1 MNTLKTPR
9 LDHLEAGFLRL
20 PLVISARRLL
30 REGRPWRDIYRTL
43 KVTSTLVKWVNAVA
57 HIERDEDITAEHL
70 AVQTFKC
77 GQPARLR
84 FNEAEAAAVRA
95 ELLQTNQT
103 AETGS
108 LVETTKRLIARGQ
121 LSPALS
127 EFIGTR
133 LAAGEAPLTDAL
145 LNQVRVSKLTTRASR
160 APRNAWLDAVQ
171 SPGSLQMKWDDVTG
185 GSRLKRV
192 AEELT
197 IDDGTMNFPCCVAIE
212 RPGDKCYDKF
222 GVCVGR
228 WQFILPGDTRSYF
241 IPGFAHT
248 ARPRSSYR
256 AEDLLATWQTVFI
269 EHGVPP
275 TIIMEKGVSKAALIA
290 KAMKHLGVQ
299 LSHANSPHQKVV
311 EAIFN
316 NLWTRLSGMPGQVG
330 RFMGE
335 EEETNALL
343 TSCRNGH
350 TDPRKHFPM
359 LADVLKALREAI
371 ADWNSHRV
379 VSRQYGDWV
388 PQEWFERE
396 KGKILRPLNAA
407 DAWMFAPVISPSLL
421 IRRMDIQT
429 TFNVMP
435 GYSMQFNFSAP
446 WFHDYYGARVHLH
459 YNPHR
464 PECEAMVVLAEPFHG
479 EQSGTVLGPAVQMN
493 WHTRH
498 NRRLLGIDETEDIGL
513 LRTRMNAQ
521 ALRRSVVAI
530 KTDGSAGAQQHEAR
544 NGVGEG
550 AVLERGRRS
559 EGGSL
564 RSEGSADLR
573 SPTDDLSALQAPG
586 RGVAAAR
593 HQARCAGASEEDFDR
608 QAERLARDEA
618 RAARADNRRQQQH
631 VLVEDE

>member
-1 MNTLKTPR
+1 MNTPT
-9 LDHLEAGFLRL
+9 LDHLTSGAARI
-20 PLVISARRLL
+20 PMVIAARSLQ
-30 REGRPWRDIYRTL
+30 REGRPIREIGEDLGVPWQTL
-43 KVTSTLVKWVNAVA
+43 FRWLKRVA
-57 HIERDEDITAEHL
+57 HLTEDALIRAEHL
-70 AVQTFKC
+70 ADRTCNC
-77 GQPARLR
+77 GQVAKLR
-84 FNEAEAAAVRA
+84 FDDAEAAAVRA
-95 ELLQTNQT
+95 ELLRTNQT

-127 EFIGTR
+127 EFIGER
-133 LAAGEAPLTDAL
+133 LAAGAPPLTEAQM
-145 LNQVRVSKLTTRASR
+145 NQVRVSRLTTRASR

-171 SPGSLQMKWDDVTG
+171 SPGSLQMKWDEVTG
-185 GSRLKRV
+185 TGRLKRV

-212 RPGDKCYDKF
+212 RPGDKCYEKF

-256 AEDLLATWQTVFI
+256 AEDLLATWQMVFL

-275 TIIMEKGVSKAALIA
+275 TIIMEKGISKATLIA
-290 KAMKHLGVQ
+290 RAMANLGVR

-335 EEETNALL
+335 EEEMNALL
-343 TSCRNGH
+343 TSCQRGH
-350 TDPRKHFPM
+350 TDPRHYFPM
-359 LADVLKALREAI
+359 LADVLKALRAVI
-371 ADWNSHRV
+371 ADWNAHTV
-379 VSRQYGDWV
+379 VSRQYGSWV
-388 PQEWFERE
+388 PQEWFARE
-396 KGKILRPLNAA
+396 KGQMLRPLHAA
-407 DAWMFAPVISPSLL
+407 DAWMFAPVISPALL
-421 IRRMDIQT
+421 IRRMDIAT

-435 GYSMQFNFSAP
+435 GFSMQFNFSAP
-446 WFHDYYGARVHLH
+446 WFADYYGARVQLH

-464 PECEAMVVLAEPFHG
+464 PECEAMVVLAESFQG
-479 EQSGTVLGPAVQMN
+479 EPAGTVLGPAVQMN

-498 NRRLLGIDETEDIGL
+498 NRRLLGIEETEDIGL
-513 LRTRMNAQ
+513 VRTRMNAQ

-550 AVLERGRRS
+550 AVVERETSNLEPRTC
-559 EGGSL
+559 
-564 RSEGSADLR
+564 
-573 SPTDDLSALQAPG
+573 PTTELQTPG
-586 RGVAAAR
+586 RGVAAERFQSRAR
-593 HQARCAGASEEDFDR
+593 GVTEEEFER

-618 RAARADNRRQQQH
+618 RAMRREQTQQEP
-631 VLVEDE
+631 VLTDD